1 MTTTDTPTQQPQ
13 PEPCQTCQGNGE
25 VVTDWER
32 YLHPKPGDAGDEAVA
47 DCPDCDGQGLQ
58 DAQPQP
64 SDAVSDQLG
73 DGYDLA
79 RELAEVADET
89 WAFLAVW
96 SQTYAIERRETTH
109 AA

>member
-1 MTTTDTPTQQPQ
+1 MTTTDAPTQQPQ

-64 SDAVSDQLG
+64 SDAAMVGAPVCPFSAVAVSVSKLK
-73 DGYDLA
+73 
-79 RELAEVADET
+79 
-89 WAFLAVW
+89 
-96 SQTYAIERRETTH
+96 H
-109 AA
+109 AAKEARRKARQ